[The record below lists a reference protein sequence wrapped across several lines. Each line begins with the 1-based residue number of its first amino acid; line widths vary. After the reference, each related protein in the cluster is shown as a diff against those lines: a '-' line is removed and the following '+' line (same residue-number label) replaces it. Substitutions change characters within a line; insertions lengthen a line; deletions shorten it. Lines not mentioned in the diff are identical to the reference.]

1 MLRWLSS
8 PRPSQVPDDLWEQVR
23 VSLPFVRR
31 FNQADRTRLRELCMQ
46 FLDSKSM
53 TGAAGLEMTAH
64 IQLSVALQACVPILE
79 LGLHWYRGWD
89 GIVVYPSEFQVRRR
103 IEDEHGLV
111 QEFDDTLSGESWQGG
126 PVILSWNP
134 GPHLPAEVAP
144 LPLSWGSAFNVVIH
158 EFAHKL
164 DQLAE
169 PEGGRPP
176 FDRRLHAGLNPGD
189 WDEARDDAFER
200 LNEAIDLAEAAVPGD
215 IDPES
220 PDADAYFA
228 DLPLDP
234 YAAQDPAEFFAV
246 SSEAFFV
253 DPSRLGQAFPRWYSM
268 LAAFYRQD
276 PLQG

>member
-1 MLRWLSS
+1 MLRWFSS
-8 PRPSQVPDDLWEQVR
+8 RRPAQVPDHLWEQVR
-23 VSLPFVRR
+23 DSLPFVRR
-31 FNQADRTRLRELCMQ
+31 FDQAGQARLRHLCMQ

-53 TGAAGLEMTAH
+53 TGAAGLDLTAPL
-64 IQLSVALQACVPILE
+64 QLSVALQACVPILE

-89 GIVVYPSEFQVRRR
+89 GIVMYPSEFRVRRR
-103 IEDEHGLV
+103 IEDGHGLV

-126 PVILSWNP
+126 PVILSWDP
-134 GPHLPAEVAP
+134 DPQLPAAGVAP
-144 LPLSWGSAFNVVIH
+144 QSSWGSAFNVVIH

-169 PEGGRPP
+169 PESGRPP
-176 FDRRLHAGLNPGD
+176 FDRRLHPGLKPEE

-200 LNEAIDLAEAAVPGD
+200 LDAAIDLAESAIPGD

-220 PDADAYFA
+220 PAADAYFSN
-228 DLPLDP
+228 LPLDP

-253 DPSRLGQAFPRWYSM
+253 DPLRLSQAFPRWYSM
-268 LAAFYRQD
+268 LVAFYRQD

>member
-8 PRPSQVPDDLWEQVR
+8 RRPARVPDQLWEQVFD
-23 VSLPFVRR
+23 SLPFVRR
-31 FNQADRTRLRELCMQ
+31 FDHPGRARLRDLCMQ

-53 TGAAGLEMTAH
+53 TGAGGLDLTAPL
-64 IQLSVALQACVPILE
+64 QLSVALQACVPILE

-89 GIVVYPSEFQVRRR
+89 GIVLYPSEFQVRRR

-111 QEFDDTLSGESWQGG
+111 QEFDDTLSGESWHGG

-134 GPHLPAEVAP
+134 GAQAPADGAAP
-144 LPLSWGSAFNVVIH
+144 QASWGSAFNVVIH

-164 DQLAE
+164 DQLAA
-169 PEGGRPP
+169 PECGRPP
-176 FDRRLHAGLNPGD
+176 FDRRLHSGLSPHE
-189 WDEARDDAFER
+189 WDEARNDAFER
-200 LNEAIDLAEAAVPGD
+200 LNAAIDLAEAAVPGN

-228 DLPLDP
+228 NLPLDP

-253 DPSRLGQAFPRWYSM
+253 DPLRLSQAFPRWYSM

-276 PLQG
+276 PLQV